1 MIPAHLHPQAL
12 EDLGSTILWAERR
25 AGIKLDHLSQLI
37 ETSNRQKRVV
47 QIMERGVRRLHEE
60 NVSLGLKATELVLS
74 SGAIWKLHRGR
85 GKLEV
90 GESLT
95 SMKGIVMFIPA

>member
-1 MIPAHLHPQAL
+1 MLQHPL
-12 EDLGSTILWAERR
+12 KLPTRKSDDPSSGSSVEGGTEVVAEGGGHECR
-25 AGIKLDHLSQLI
+25 
-37 ETSNRQKRVV
+37 EERV
-47 QIMERGVRRLHEE
+47 GVRGGPAEDA
-60 NVSLGLKATELVLS
+60 GA

-90 GESLT
+90 GKSLT

>member
-1 MIPAHLHPQAL
+1 MA
-12 EDLGSTILWAERR
+12 
-25 AGIKLDHLSQLI
+25 
-37 ETSNRQKRVV
+37 NRQKRVV

-74 SGAIWKLHRGR
+74 SGAIWKLYQGH
-85 GKLEV
+85 GKLGV

-95 SMKGIVMFIPA
+95 SMKEIVMFIPA